1 MKPRHRSHLVEP
13 SFSPIDSV
21 KVKGGFKNRTAM
33 GLEKFAELQADTEL
47 LQPGIVS

>member
-1 MKPRHRSHLVEP
+1 MEL

-21 KVKGGFKNRTAM
+21 KHGEGGFKNRTAV
-33 GLEKFAELQADTEL
+33 GLEKFTELQVDTDL